1 MCKCQS
7 CNDKCQDKYID
18 AKCIKTKCLKAKKV
32 VVCDTL
38 DLSKATVI
46 PPKEDPLLGWWIL
59 TTLNDGDGNRKA
71 LLNFSKEGDN
81 IILTRYS
88 GSVGGKIREWTAPEV
103 FNSSIDP
110 GLPLNP
116 VVEKVSDTE
125 YRWQGIFSV
134 TGVNGTPVVRNTFTI
149 QANSRIAS
157 LAADQELVLFQSTY
171 GAIYYKLDND
181 KVPEIIPTGYG
192 VTDSLSTPL
201 PPFTLGKNP
210 NLNSPV
216 EQFKEYLNMTRYMG
230 NPQFNKNYN
239 SSVYPGELADNAL
252 EEQALTTGF
261 GSFQS
266 DVSDIWSS
274 IAPDAPFTTIF
285 TEKFHNACVQVKVT
299 ISGLG
304 SGSDT
309 NSPFAV
315 INGSYRV
322 TLGFDITQVPRDLR
336 DIYTDK
342 HYDFDGLRYFFNVP
356 VDTSSIRALNRFYNK
371 DVDGAAQVLIEY
383 GPVTENCPPGDWYSS
398 MQRWM
403 SQNIYQVHAYA
414 TGFTQLDGSPF
425 DTFDELAQGVTDLN
439 IGGEFLDTRF
449 VDTTSGA
456 SFYTGLRSGIPL
468 VNDLYNTSGNSYNVP
483 INNYLEES
491 FNMYWAI
498 DPNTSSDAANITG
511 NLVVNGYNANGSRF
525 MFTYAPEG
533 QAPIFPYPGAPQAA
547 NGTSWTLLTGSSPL
561 IFGKVKN
568 ELEVESTVF
577 IQIPDEFQNDGLLEL
592 IVRVD
597 LFYPDGT
604 QGYPN
609 LKDSTGGGS
618 VMTYMYSI
626 LMEKLMSYSP
636 KKMIL
641 ETRSNAGGFP
651 EQLLAL
657 AVFVGADRF
666 APLITLSRRTDR
678 GNTEIVTGT
687 NQVANGIVGLDID
700 YAASNALF
708 DKVRVSEVEEE
719 ITTNSFFRGLDM
731 KFNILISPNSA
742 SVGDFCPWFFIGDDV
757 TNPRDLGNGVT
768 AKIIGSVDGR
778 ADGTSSAPIYAT
790 TNQDQNATYFG
801 DPQPY
806 LFDYQS
812 ETYGTT
818 KREQY
823 DTLINQQPVTEP
835 DELLNGWY
843 AETVWPDTGATTPHP
858 DAPLAGWTPTGN
870 VQEVSEIETLA
881 AAGLNSTYFL
891 ISSPSTDYYVWY
903 DVDAAGVDP
912 LVPGRTGIQ
921 VALTGAD
928 SADQVA
934 VSTLNALGS
943 TGEFYLSFVST
954 DKMNVQNVT
963 GGAVTITSDGAS
975 ATGFTFVQ
983 VQSGADNVVGQ
994 PDPSD
999 QSTWRDRWF
1008 EVALTV

>member
-1 MCKCQS
+1 MCKCSS
-7 CNDKCQDKYID
+7 CCRGKCEDKYID
-18 AKCIKTKCLKAKKV
+18 AKCVKTKCLKAKKAV
-32 VVCDTL
+32 ICDTL

-46 PPKEDPLLGWWIL
+46 PPKEDPVIGWWII
-59 TTLNDGDGNRKA
+59 TTLDNGNGFRET
-71 LLNFSKEGDN
+71 LLNFKKEGDD
-81 IILTRYS
+81 IVLTRYS

-103 FNSSIDP
+103 FNSSIQP

-116 VVEKVSDTE
+116 VVEKVSPNQYKFPAQVD
-125 YRWQGIFSV
+125 
-134 TGVNGTPVVRNTFTI
+134 VNGDIVFNNTITI
-149 QANSRIAS
+149 QENPQI
-157 LAADQELVLFQSTY
+157 LAVNRDRGELSTDHLY
-171 GAIYYKLDND
+171 GIIYYKLDND
-181 KVPEIIPTGYG
+181 RVPEIIPTGYL
-192 VTDSLSTPL
+192 VSDSLSTPL

-216 EQFKEYLNMTRYMG
+216 EQFKEYLNLTRYMG

-252 EEQALTTGF
+252 EEQALTTGY

-274 IAPDAPFTTIF
+274 IVPFAPFTTIF
-285 TEKFHNACVQVKVT
+285 TEQFHNASTQVKVT

-304 SGSDT
+304 SGSDS

-315 INGSYRV
+315 LNGSYRV

-403 SQNIYQVHAYA
+403 SQNIYQIHTFA
-414 TGFTQLDGSPF
+414 TGFTQGNGLPF
-425 DTFDELAQGVTDLN
+425 ETFEELAQGVTDLN
-439 IGGEFLDTRF
+439 IGQEFLDTRF

-468 VNDLYNTSGNSYNVP
+468 VNDLYNTFPNSYNVP

-498 DPNTSSDAANITG
+498 DPNTSSDPNNITG
-511 NLVVNGYNANGSRF
+511 NLVANGYNANGSRF

-533 QAPIFPYPGAPQAA
+533 QVPVFPYPGAPQAA
-547 NGTSWTLLTGSSPL
+547 DGTSWTLLTGTSPL
-561 IFGKVKN
+561 IFGKVKS

-577 IQIPDEFQNDGLLEL
+577 IQIPDEAQDDGLLDL
-592 IVRVD
+592 FNDND

-609 LKDSTGGGS
+609 LRDSTGGAS
-618 VMTYMYSI
+618 VFTYMYSI
-626 LMEKLMSYSP
+626 LMEKLMSYEP
-636 KKMIL
+636 KKMVL
-641 ETRSNAGGFP
+641 ETRTNRGGNFN
-651 EQLLAL
+651 QTFAL
-657 AVFVGADRF
+657 AVFIGADRF
-666 APLITLSRRTDR
+666 GISFETRRTDR
-678 GNTEIVTGT
+678 GNTAIVTGA
-687 NQVANGIVGLDID
+687 NQVANGIVGAD
-700 YAASNALF
+700 YAESIDLYSR
-708 DKVRVSEVEEE
+708 VRVSQVEAE
-719 ITTNSFFRGLDM
+719 ITSNSFFRGPEAKL
-731 KFNILISPNSA
+731 NILISPNSVSA
-742 SVGDFCPWFFIGDDV
+742 GDILPWYFIGDDIA
-757 TNPRDLGNGVT
+757 NPRDLGNGVT
-768 AKIIGSVDGR
+768 AKIIGSIDGR
-778 ADGTSSAPIYAT
+778 LDGAASAPIYAT
-790 TNQDQNATYFG
+790 TNQDQNATFFG

-806 LFDYQS
+806 LFDYQC
-812 ETYGTT
+812 ETYVTL
-818 KREQY
+818 KRGQY
-823 DTLINQQPVTEP
+823 DNLINQQPVTEP

-858 DAPLAGWTPTGN
+858 DAPLAGWTAVGN
-870 VQEVSEIETLA
+870 VQEVSEIQTLA
-881 AAGLNSTYFL
+881 AAALNSTYFL
-891 ISSPSTDYYVWY
+891 ISTTSTDYYVWY

-912 LVPGRTGIQ
+912 AVPGRTGIQ
-921 VALTGAD
+921 VSLTAAD

-934 VSTLNALGS
+934 VATLNALGS
-943 TGEFYLSFVST
+943 TGEFFLSFVAT
-954 DKMNVQNVT
+954 DNINVRNVT
-963 GGAVTITSDGAS
+963 GGSVTATSDGAA
-975 ATGFTFVQ
+975 ATGFTFIQ
-983 VQSGADNVVGQ
+983 VQAGADNVVGQ
-994 PDPSD
+994 PNVSD

>member
-7 CNDKCQDKYID
+7 CNDKCQDKYIS
-18 AKCIKTKCLKAKKV
+18 AKCIKTKCLKAKNA
-32 VVCDTL
+32 VVCGTL

-46 PPKEDPLLGWWIL
+46 PPKENPLIGWWIQ
-59 TTLNDGDGNRKA
+59 TTLDVGDGFRKT
-71 LLNFSKEGDN
+71 LINFSKEGDD

-103 FNSSIDP
+103 FTSSIRP

-116 VVEKVSDTE
+116 VVEKISETE
-125 YRWQGIFSV
+125 YRWQGINSV

-149 QANSRIAS
+149 QENPRIAA
-157 LAADQELVLFQSTY
+157 LALDQELTAVQSGY
-171 GAIYYKLDND
+171 GTIYYKLDND
-181 KVPEIIPTGYG
+181 RVPEIIPTGYI
-192 VTDSLSTPL
+192 VSDSLSTPL

-216 EQFKEYLNMTRYMG
+216 EQFKEYLNMARYMG

-252 EEQALTTGF
+252 EEQALTTGY

-274 IAPDAPFTTIF
+274 IVPFAPFTTIF
-285 TEKFHNACVQVKVT
+285 TEQFHNACVQVRVT

-304 SGSDT
+304 SGSDSNT
-309 NSPFAV
+309 PFAV
-315 INGSYRV
+315 LNGSYQV

-356 VDTSSIRALNRFYNK
+356 VDTSSIRSLNRFYNK
-371 DVDGAAQVLIEY
+371 DVDGSAQVLIEY

-403 SQNIYQVHAYA
+403 SQTTYQVHNYA
-414 TGFTQLDGSPF
+414 TGFTQLDGLPF
-425 DTFDELAQGVTDLN
+425 DTFEELAQGVTDLN
-439 IGGEFLDTRF
+439 INREFLDTRF

-498 DPNTSSDAANITG
+498 DPNTSSDPANITG
-511 NLVVNGYNANGSRF
+511 NLVANGYNANGSRF

-533 QAPIFPYPGAPQAA
+533 QVPVFPYSGAPQAA
-547 NGTSWTLLTGSSPL
+547 NGTSWTLLTGTSPL
-561 IFGKVKN
+561 IFGKVKS

-577 IQIPDEFQNDGLLEL
+577 IQIPDESQNDGLLGL
-592 IVRVD
+592 MLVGD

-609 LKDSTGGGS
+609 LKDATGVGS
-618 VMTYMYSI
+618 VYTYMYSI
-626 LMEKLMSYSP
+626 LMEKLMSYEP

-641 ETRSNAGGFP
+641 ETRTNRGGASP
-651 EQLLAL
+651 QTLAL

-666 APLITLSRRTDR
+666 SPFENQSRRTDR

-700 YAASNALF
+700 YAATNELF
-708 DKVRVSEVEEE
+708 NRVRVSQVEAEV
-719 ITTNSFFRGLDM
+719 TNNSFFRGPDSKL
-731 KFNILISPNSA
+731 NILISPNSA
-742 SVGDFCPWFFIGDDV
+742 SAGDVLPWYFIGDDV
-757 TNPRDLGNGVT
+757 ANPRNLGNDVT
-768 AKIIGSVDGR
+768 LKIIGSIDGR
-778 ADGTSSAPIYAT
+778 LDGFSSAPIYAT
-790 TNQDQNATYFG
+790 TNQDQNATFFG

-812 ETYGTT
+812 EVFCTS

-823 DTLINQQPVTEP
+823 DTLINQQSVTEP
-835 DELLNGWY
+835 DNLLNGWY
-843 AETVWPDTGATTPHP
+843 AETVWPDTGKTTPHP

-943 TGEFYLSFVST
+943 TGEFYLSFMST
-954 DKMNVQNVT
+954 NKINVQNVT
-963 GGAVTITSDGAS
+963 GGVVTITSDGTS

-983 VQSGADNVVGQ
+983 MQTGADNVVGQ